1 VAYSKQANDIQRTVH
16 HLDRNFS
23 HLDKRVAILEER
35 SQVQA
40 EDIRV
45 IHNDVRETKG
55 MIEAL
60 SAKIDA
66 HRLAGARAGAAT
78 QRWVITTVV
87 GIAATLLTLLLQ
99 G

>member
-1 VAYSKQANDIQRTVH
+1 VAYSKQSDIQRTVH
-16 HLDRNFS
+16 HLDRNFG

-35 SQVQA
+35 SQSQA

-60 SAKIDA
+60 SVKIDDY
-66 HRLAGARAGAAT
+66 RLAGARAGVAM

-87 GIAATLLTLLLQ
+87 GIAVTLLTLLLQ